1 MKAITIGLAL
11 ATSTLLPLATA
22 QADADMT
29 LSQFRAYN
37 REQRIFMVL
46 GAMTWVEKAV
56 TCPTPVT
63 VGEVEASLVTRQL
76 PGDKS
81 WAVTMIEVMAERGC
95 RAMQQKGDT

>member
-11 ATSTLLPLATA
+11 ATFTLSTSAS
-22 QADADMT
+22 ADVEMT
-29 LSQFRAYN
+29 LSQFRSYN
-37 REQRIFMVL
+37 REARIFMVL

-56 TCPTPVT
+56 VCPTPIT

-76 PGDKS
+76 PGEKS

-95 RAMQQKGDT
+95 RAMQAKGDT